1 MIKTALIT
9 GASRGIGAATA
20 RLLAADG
27 YCVAGTCC
35 RSQAE
40 MEELARTTGILP
52 IRTDLSDPAQIPQ
65 LAQRALELLGHVDV
79 LVNNAACSY
88 IDLFQCMPPERI
100 RELYAV
106 NLTAVVE
113 LTRALLPSMLSRHSG
128 CIINISSVWGDT
140 DMTVHLPPETL
151 AELAEETPLG
161 RNGTPEDVAEA
172 VRFLASD
179 RAAFITGQDLPVN
192 GGFLCV

>member
-40 MEELARTTGILP
+40 MEELACTTGILP

-113 LTRALLPSMLSRHSG
+113 LTRAQHAVPPQRLHHQHLLCLG
-128 CIINISSVWGDT
+128 GDRR
-140 DMTVHLPPETL
+140 LL
-151 AELAEETPLG
+151 
-161 RNGTPEDVAEA
+161 
-172 VRFLASD
+172 
-179 RAAFITGQDLPVN
+179 
-192 GGFLCV
+192 

>member
-128 CIINISSVWGDT
+128 CIINISSVWG
-140 DMTVHLPPETL
+140 
-151 AELAEETPLG
+151 ELAEETPLG